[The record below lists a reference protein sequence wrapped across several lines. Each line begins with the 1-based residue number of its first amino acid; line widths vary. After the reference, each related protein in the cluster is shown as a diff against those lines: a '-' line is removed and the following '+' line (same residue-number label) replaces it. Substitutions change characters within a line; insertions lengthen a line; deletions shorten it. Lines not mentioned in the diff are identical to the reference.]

1 MCEWC
6 ATHPDRVCVACTH
19 RRRKAIRLLED
30 GMALE
35 YIAND
40 MRISLPRVRRLIEE
54 EKDFRDL
61 QRYRCEK
68 VPVQRIQQLVED
80 SRRQDPTLT
89 PAAIGTRA
97 GYTSRI
103 EFERLLGYA
112 PTSESQRNGK
122 VYPKRLRTSI
132 SVASAGRIVRALGR
146 APWEI
151 EDL

>member
-1 MCEWC
+1 
-6 ATHPDRVCVACTH
+6 
-19 RRRKAIRLLED
+19 
-30 GMALE
+30 MALE
-35 YIAND
+35 RIARD
-40 MRISLPRVRRLIEE
+40 MRISVPRIRRLIEE
-54 EKDFRDL
+54 DEDFREV

-68 VPVQRIQQLVED
+68 VPVERIQQLIED
-80 SRRQDPTLT
+80 SRRRDPTLT
-89 PAAIGTRA
+89 LAAIGTRA

-103 EFERLLGYA
+103 ELERLLGYA
-112 PTSESQRNGK
+112 PTSESQHNGK